1 MQTSEPIHTFTLTLQ
16 DWTIPVIL
24 KRDHVC
30 MGHFTLAV
38 PPACPQ
44 HYVGGLH

>member
-1 MQTSEPIHTFTLTLQ
+1 MYIQINFARLDFPI
-16 DWTIPVIL
+16 IV
-24 KRDHVC
+24 KCDHVC